1 MTFNFVERLFL
12 GENMKKILMA
22 GAILLA
28 ICITISA
35 VSADEGWSFNFSSSD
50 ESNSNG
56 GSVKLDNNL
65 LTIQDFKFTIPD
77 GFEENESAKL
87 VGEEADQD
95 AFPDY
100 KISSERFDKGDDSI
114 IIKVVFGDKQLDDD
128 TYEPGENYTA
138 KKLADEDGWIIEYDD
153 GFAFDYIEDGKLVEI
168 FAPDEQS
175 IADLINS
182 TDDK

>member
-1 MTFNFVERLFL
+1 
-12 GENMKKILMA
+12 MA

-35 VSADEGWSFNFSSSD
+35 VSADDGWSFNFSSNEETNSD
-50 ESNSNG
+50 G
-56 GSVKLDNNL
+56 GSVKLENNV

-77 GFEENESAKL
+77 GFKENESEKV
-87 VGEEADQD
+87 VGEDADQD
-95 AFPDY
+95 AFPGF

-114 IIKVVFGDKQLDDD
+114 IIKVLFGDEKLDTD

-138 KKLADEDGWIIEYDD
+138 EKIGDKEGWIVEYLD
-153 GFAFDYIEDGKLVEI
+153 GFSFDYIEDGKLVEI

-175 IADLINS
+175 VIDLIES
-182 TDDK
+182 SDDK